1 MRGQQGWKSIKMRR
15 WWRVWNAGCYL
26 SLGLWYALRHRREG
40 ERRVIK
46 RRVIS
51 FPRSLGMSVQSHR
64 AGLDPFTTQS
74 EGQGLE
80 NFLFLHPPHSHS
92 LHPSFFHLLPMHKH
106 VSTNTCT
113 YDALTYT
120 LHHSCVCTHTK
131 SLKSRFLKCF
141 FSSVLHLFLH
151 CKRSYKIKREGGWM
165 GGFIKVKT
173 RMSLSC

>member
-26 SLGLWYALRHRREG
+26 SLGLWYALRRRREG

-51 FPRSLGMSVQSHR
+51 FPWSLGMSVQSHR

-92 LHPSFFHLLPMHKH
+92 LHPSFFPFASHAQTREHQH
-106 VSTNTCT
+106 VYIWCANIHSTS
-113 YDALTYT
+113 LV
-120 LHHSCVCTHTK
+120 CVHTPNPWNHD
-131 SLKSRFLKCF
+131 SLNVF

>member
-1 MRGQQGWKSIKMRR
+1 MEVDQNEEMMTS
-15 WWRVWNAGCYL
+15 V
-26 SLGLWYALRHRREG
+26 
-40 ERRVIK
+40 ERRLLSESGSVVCFTTSEGGGEKGIK

-51 FPRSLGMSVQSHR
+51 FPWSLGMSVQSHR

-120 LHHSCVCTHTK
+120 LHHSCVYTHQIPEIT
-131 SLKSRFLKCF
+131 
-141 FSSVLHLFLH
+141 
-151 CKRSYKIKREGGWM
+151 IP
-165 GGFIKVKT
+165 
-173 RMSLSC
+173 